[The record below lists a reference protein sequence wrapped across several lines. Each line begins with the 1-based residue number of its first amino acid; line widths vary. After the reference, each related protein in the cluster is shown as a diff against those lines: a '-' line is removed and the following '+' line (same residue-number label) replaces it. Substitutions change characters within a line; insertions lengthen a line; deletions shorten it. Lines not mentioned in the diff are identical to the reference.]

1 MLPNTALFAVTL
13 IKHKTFLYFHAFFVE
28 KNKGK
33 KVESSETVCT
43 SPTPRQAVERS
54 EKQLAKVSDFL

>member
-28 KNKGK
+28 KNK
-33 KVESSETVCT
+33 E
-43 SPTPRQAVERS
+43 
-54 EKQLAKVSDFL
+54 EK